1 MPDFDLPLDQLRQY
15 CPEPNAP
22 ADLAQF
28 WDRTLVEVRSI
39 PLNVQLQREDYPART
54 ADVYRVRFSGWN
66 GLNVGGWY
74 VRPKGGGPYPCM
86 VHYHGY
92 SSFRGG
98 VSDYLAWVAQGY
110 ASLAIDLP
118 GQSPESDDPGGPGT
132 AGTGWMTRGIL
143 SPETYYYRA
152 VYATGVRAL
161 DVVAELPGADA
172 ARIGVRGASQGG
184 AMALAVAGLDSRPL
198 VSLPEV
204 PYLCHFR
211 RAVAVALQMPY
222 PELARFVRRY
232 PEHEQAMWHTLTYF
246 DNLNLADRIRAA
258 TLISVG
264 LRDEICP
271 PSTIFAVYNRI
282 TAQKDINVFTY
293 GEHEM
298 LPAHTEAVYRWCF
311 ANLG

>member
-1 MPDFDLPLDQLRQY
+1 MPDFDMPLDQLRRY
-15 CPEPNAP
+15 CPERNVP
-22 ADLAQF
+22 ADLTAF
-28 WDRTLVEVRSI
+28 WDRALAEIRSI
-39 PLNVQLQREDYPART
+39 PLNIQLQREDYPART
-54 ADVYRVRFSGWN
+54 ADVYRVRFSGWH

-74 VRPKGGGPYPCM
+74 VCPKGGGSHPCM

-92 SSFRGG
+92 SSYRGG
-98 VSDYLAWVAQGY
+98 VQDYLVWAAQGY

-132 AGTGWMTRGIL
+132 AGTGWMTRGLL

-152 VYATGVRAL
+152 AYATGARAL

-172 ARIGVRGASQGG
+172 TRIGVRGVSQGG
-184 AMALAVAGLDSRPL
+184 AMALAVAALDSRPL

-211 RAVAVALQMPY
+211 RAVAMATKLPY
-222 PELARFVRRY
+222 PEIARFVQRY
-232 PEHEQAMWHTLTYF
+232 PEHEQAVWTTLAYF
-246 DNLNLADRIRAA
+246 DNLNLADRIKAA

-271 PSTIFAVYNRI
+271 PSTIFAVYNWM
-282 TAQKDINVFTY
+282 TAQKDIDVFTY
-293 GEHEM
+293 GEHETF
-298 LPAHTEAVYRWCF
+298 PAHTAAVYRWCF
-311 ANLG
+311 DHLG